1 MVARTLKRALYL
13 IVATA
18 GVGFAMAALLLL
30 TRTVQKSDDF
40 DRLQDII
47 VAINIAGGMLLLAM
61 LIGNLTRLARDYR
74 DNVPGAKLKARM
86 VGMFVG
92 LAVLPLL
99 VVFYFSTQF
108 INRGI
113 DSWFNIE
120 VEEGLENALELS
132 RAALELQKRRNL
144 ASTQSAAQRLSLV
157 TDAQAVFEL
166 SILRREAGASEMTL
180 YGSNNTVLATSS
192 GSATAGLPKPL
203 NEEVVL
209 QMQQG
214 RPFVSLESLADGG
227 VEIRTAVVFRHRVGR
242 SREARVVQGYYP
254 VTDRLAEM
262 VGSVERSFQEYQQLV
277 FFREDLKDLLTVTL
291 AFVLL
296 LSLLAAIYGAFV
308 LSRRLV
314 APIQDLV
321 AGTRAVAMGDFDTRL
336 PAPSRDEIGFLI
348 SSFNDMTQR
357 LATARREASL
367 NQALVEAE
375 RTNLE
380 VILARLSTGVVALE
394 ADLTIR
400 NANQAAGAI
409 LGVDLV
415 HRSGEKLVDVARENA
430 LLEQFV
436 DVARVHLDAGETE
449 WREQIVLRGEVGRR
463 VLTCACTTLPGDEN
477 HAAGYVVVFDDIT
490 ALLQAQRDAA
500 WGEVARRLA
509 HEIKNPLTPI
519 QLSAERMRHKY
530 LHSMPEEEAQVL
542 DRATHTI
549 VQQVEA
555 MKEMVN
561 AFSDY
566 ARAPDIE
573 IARFDLDKLVHEV
586 VDLYRAQE
594 SAVKI
599 VLTSD
604 PTLPPLEADMGRV
617 RQMLHNLIRNAVEAL
632 EHTDDARI
640 DVHVSAAEIDSVPMV
655 QIRVEDNGPGF
666 QAGSVN
672 QVFDPYVTT
681 KPKGTG
687 LGLAIVKKL
696 VEEHVGTI
704 QAANRAVGGAMIS
717 IRLPVDEAAREMM
730 ITLAPGRADRRREQA
745 WPTRTYSSSTTKPI
759 SEI

>member
-1 MVARTLKRALYL
+1 MVARTLKRAFYVLM
-13 IVATA
+13 ATL
-18 GVGFAMAALLLL
+18 GVGLTLAALFLL
-30 TRTVQKSDDF
+30 TQTVQKSDDF
-40 DRLQDII
+40 DRLQDVIL
-47 VAINIAGGMLLLAM
+47 AINLAGGVLLLAL
-61 LIGNLTRLARDYR
+61 LIGNLARLLRDYR
-74 DNVPGAKLKARM
+74 QNVPGAKLKARM

-113 DSWFNIE
+113 DSWFNVQ
-120 VEEGLENALELS
+120 VEEGLDNALTLS
-132 RAALELQKRRNL
+132 RASLELQKRRNL
-144 ASTQSAAQRLSLV
+144 RATQAVAQRLSLAHDRQV
-157 TDAQAVFEL
+157 VFEL
-166 SILRREAGASEMTL
+166 SMLRRESGASDMTL
-180 YGSNNTVLATSS
+180 YGNNNTVLARSS
-192 GSATAGLPKPL
+192 DGTTASLPKPL
-203 NEEVVL
+203 SEEVVL

-214 RPFVSLESLADGG
+214 RPFVSLESLAGG
-227 VEIRTAVVFRHRVGR
+227 RAEIRTAVAFTHRGGR
-242 SREARVVQGYYP
+242 IQESRVVQGYYP
-254 VTDRLAEM
+254 VADRLAEM
-262 VGSVERSFQEYQQLV
+262 INSVERSYQEYQQLV
-277 FFREDLKDLLTVTL
+277 FFREDLKDLLTLTL

-321 AGTRAVAMGDFDTRL
+321 AGTRAVAAGDFDMRL
-336 PAPSRDEIGFLI
+336 PTPTRDEIGFLI

-367 NQALVEAE
+367 SQALVEAE

-380 VILARLSTGVVALE
+380 VILARLSTGVLALE

-400 NANQAAGAI
+400 TANQASGSI
-409 LGVDLV
+409 LGVDLE
-415 HRSGEKLVDVARENA
+415 HRSGEPLIEVARENA
-430 LLEQFV
+430 LLRQFV
-436 DVARVHLDAGETE
+436 DVAQVHLDAGETE

-463 VLTCACTTLPGDEN
+463 VLTCACTTLPGDEDN
-477 HAAGYVVVFDDIT
+477 AAGYVVVFDDIT

-519 QLSAERMRHKY
+519 QLSAERMRRKY
-530 LHSMPEEEAQVL
+530 LKSMSEEDAQIL

-566 ARAPDIE
+566 ARAPDMDIGL
-573 IARFDLDKLVHEV
+573 FDIDKLAHEI

-594 SAVKI
+594 SNVRI

-604 PTLPPLEADMGRV
+604 PTMPLIEADMGRV
-617 RQMLHNLIRNAVEAL
+617 RQILHNLIRNAVEAL
-632 EHTDDARI
+632 ENTPDGRI
-640 DVHVSAAEIDSVPMV
+640 DVHVSIGEIDNVDIV
-655 QIRVEDNGPGF
+655 QIKVEDNGPGF
-666 QAGSVN
+666 QTGSVS
-672 QVFDPYVTT
+672 QIFDPYVTT

-696 VEEHVGTI
+696 VEEHVGSI
-704 QAANRAVGGAMIS
+704 RARNREDGGAMIS
-717 IRLPVDEAAREMM
+717 IRLPLNEAAREL
-730 ITLAPGRADRRREQA
+730 IIAKAPGRVETRRENA
-745 WPTRTYSSSTTKPI
+745 
-759 SEI
+759 

>member
-1 MVARTLKRALYL
+1 MVARTLKRAFYFV
-13 IVATA
+13 VATA
-18 GVGFAMAALLLL
+18 GVGFAVAALLLL
-30 TRTVQKSDDF
+30 TQTVEKSDDF

-47 VAINIAGGMLLLAM
+47 VAINIVGGLLLVAL

-120 VEEGLENALELS
+120 VEEGLDNALELS

-144 ASTQSAAQRLSLV
+144 EATQSAAQRLAMV
-157 TDAQAVFEL
+157 ADVQVVFEL
-166 SILRREAGASEMTL
+166 SMLRREAGASEMTL

-192 GSATAGLPKPL
+192 GSAMATLPKPL
-203 NEEVVL
+203 SDEVVL

-214 RPFVSLESLADGG
+214 RPFVSLESLADGD
-227 VEIRTAVVFRHRVGR
+227 VEVRTAVVYRHRIGR
-242 SREARVVQGYYP
+242 SREARVIQAHYP
-254 VTDRLAEM
+254 VTDRLSEM
-262 VGSVERSFQEYQQLV
+262 VNSVERSFQEYQQLV

-357 LATARREASL
+357 LASARREASL
-367 NQALVEAE
+367 SQALVEAE

-400 NANQAAGAI
+400 NANQAAGSI
-409 LGVDLV
+409 LGVDLEN
-415 HRSGEKLVDVARENA
+415 RRGEKLVDVAGENA

-463 VLTCACTTLPGDEN
+463 VLTCACTTLPGDES

-530 LHSMPEEEAQVL
+530 LQTMPEEEAQVL
-542 DRATHTI
+542 DRATHMI

-594 SAVKI
+594 STVKI

-604 PTLPPLEADMGRV
+604 PTLPKIDADMGRV

-632 EHTDDARI
+632 ENTADARI
-640 DVHVSAAEIDSVPMV
+640 DVHVSAAEIDGVEMV
-655 QIRVEDNGPGF
+655 QIKVEDNGPGF
-666 QAGSVN
+666 QAGTVN
-672 QVFDPYVTT
+672 QIFDPYVTT

-696 VEEHVGTI
+696 VEEHVGSI
-704 QAANRAVGGAMIS
+704 RAANRSDGGAMIS
-717 IRLPVDEAAREMM
+717 IRLPINESARGLM
-730 ITLAPGRADRRREQA
+730 IARAPGRADRRREQA
-745 WPTRTYSSSTTKPI
+745 
-759 SEI
+759 

>member
-1 MVARTLKRALYL
+1 MATL
-13 IVATA
+13 
-18 GVGFAMAALLLL
+18 GVGLTLAALFLL
-30 TRTVQKSDDF
+30 TQTVQRSDDF
-40 DRLQDII
+40 DRLQDVIL
-47 VAINIAGGMLLLAM
+47 AINLAGGVLLVAL
-61 LIGNLTRLARDYR
+61 LIGNLARLLRDYR
-74 DNVPGAKLKARM
+74 KNVPGAKLKARI

-113 DSWFNIE
+113 DSWFNVQ
-120 VEEGLENALELS
+120 VEEGLDNALSLS

-144 ASTQSAAQRLSLV
+144 QATQAVAQRLSLAN
-157 TDAQAVFEL
+157 DRQLVFEL
-166 SILRREAGASEMTL
+166 SMLRRESGASDMTL
-180 YGSNNTVLATSS
+180 YGNNNTVLATSS
-192 GSATAGLPKPL
+192 DSATASLPKPL
-203 NEEVVL
+203 SEEVVL

-214 RPFVSLESLADGG
+214 RPFVSLESLAEGR
-227 VEIRTAVVFRHRVGR
+227 VEIRTAVVFTHRAGR
-242 SREARVVQGYYP
+242 MQEARVVQGYYP
-254 VTDRLAEM
+254 VADRLAEM
-262 VGSVERSFQEYQQLV
+262 VNSVESSYQEYQQLV
-277 FFREDLKDLLTVTL
+277 FFREDLLDLLTLTL

-321 AGTRAVAMGDFDTRL
+321 AGTRAVAAGDFDTRL
-336 PAPSRDEIGFLI
+336 PTPTRDEIGFLI

-367 NQALVEAE
+367 SQALVEAE

-380 VILARLSTGVVALE
+380 VILARLSTGVLALE

-400 NANQAAGAI
+400 TANKASGSI
-409 LGVDLV
+409 LGVDLE
-415 HRSGEKLVDVARENA
+415 HRAGEPLFEVAKGHE

-436 DVARVHLDAGETE
+436 DVARANLDNGETE

-463 VLTCACTTLPGDEN
+463 VLTCACTTLPGDDD

-519 QLSAERMRHKY
+519 QLSAERMRRKY
-530 LHSMPEEEAQVL
+530 LHSMPEEEAQIL
-542 DRATHTI
+542 DRA
-549 VQQVEA
+549 
-555 MKEMVN
+555 
-561 AFSDY
+561 
-566 ARAPDIE
+566 
-573 IARFDLDKLVHEV
+573 LVHEI

-594 SAVKI
+594 SNVKI

-604 PTLPPLEADMGRV
+604 PTMPMLEADMGRI
-617 RQMLHNLIRNAVEAL
+617 RQILHNLIRNAVEAL
-632 EHTDDARI
+632 EHVPDGQI
-640 DVHVSAAEIDSVPMV
+640 DVHVSAAEIDNVDVV
-655 QIRVEDNGPGF
+655 QIKVEDNGPGF
-666 QAGSVN
+666 QNGSVS
-672 QVFDPYVTT
+672 QIFDPYVTT

-696 VEEHVGTI
+696 VEEHVGSI
-704 QAANRAVGGAMIS
+704 RARNREDGGAMIS
-717 IRLPVDEAAREMM
+717 IRLPLNEAAREQS
-730 ITLAPGRADRRREQA
+730 IAKAPGRADTRREHA
-745 WPTRTYSSSTTKPI
+745 
-759 SEI
+759 

>member
-1 MVARTLKRALYL
+1 MATL
-13 IVATA
+13 
-18 GVGFAMAALLLL
+18 GVGLTLAALFLL
-30 TRTVQKSDDF
+30 TQTVQRSDDF
-40 DRLQDII
+40 DRLQDVIL
-47 VAINIAGGMLLLAM
+47 AINLAGGVLLVAL
-61 LIGNLTRLARDYR
+61 LIGNLARLLRDYR
-74 DNVPGAKLKARM
+74 KNVPGAKLKARI

-113 DSWFNIE
+113 DSWFNVQ
-120 VEEGLENALELS
+120 VEEGLDNALSLS

-144 ASTQSAAQRLSLV
+144 QATQAVAQRLSLAN
-157 TDAQAVFEL
+157 DRQLVFEL
-166 SILRREAGASEMTL
+166 SMLRRESGASDMTL
-180 YGSNNTVLATSS
+180 YGNNNTVLATSS
-192 GSATAGLPKPL
+192 DSATASLPKPL
-203 NEEVVL
+203 SEEVVL

-214 RPFVSLESLADGG
+214 RPFVSLESLAEGR
-227 VEIRTAVVFRHRVGR
+227 VEIRTAVVFTHRAGR
-242 SREARVVQGYYP
+242 MQEARVVQGYYP
-254 VTDRLAEM
+254 VADRLAEM
-262 VGSVERSFQEYQQLV
+262 VNSVESSYQEYQQLV
-277 FFREDLKDLLTVTL
+277 FFREDLLDLLTLTL

-321 AGTRAVAMGDFDTRL
+321 AGTRAVAAGDFDTRL
-336 PAPSRDEIGFLI
+336 PTPTRDEIGFLI

-367 NQALVEAE
+367 SQALVEAE

-380 VILARLSTGVVALE
+380 VILARLSTGVLALE

-400 NANQAAGAI
+400 TANKASGSI
-409 LGVDLV
+409 LGVDLE
-415 HRSGEKLVDVARENA
+415 HRAGEPLFEVAKGHE

-436 DVARVHLDAGETE
+436 DVARANLDNGETE

-463 VLTCACTTLPGDEN
+463 VLTCACTTLPGDDD

-519 QLSAERMRHKY
+519 QLSAERMRRKY
-530 LHSMPEEEAQVL
+530 LHSMPEEEAQIL

-566 ARAPDIE
+566 ARAPDMDIN
-573 IARFDLDKLVHEV
+573 RFDLDKLVHEI

-594 SAVKI
+594 SNVTI

-604 PTLPPLEADMGRV
+604 PTMPMLEADMGRI
-617 RQMLHNLIRNAVEAL
+617 RQILHNLIRNAVEAL
-632 EHTDDARI
+632 EHVPDGQI
-640 DVHVSAAEIDSVPMV
+640 DVHVSAAEIDNVDVV
-655 QIRVEDNGPGF
+655 QIKVEDNGPGF
-666 QAGSVN
+666 QNGSVS
-672 QVFDPYVTT
+672 QIFDPYVTT

-696 VEEHVGTI
+696 VEEHVGSI
-704 QAANRAVGGAMIS
+704 RARNREDGGAMIS
-717 IRLPVDEAAREMM
+717 IRLPLNEAAREQS
-730 ITLAPGRADRRREQA
+730 IAKAPGRADTRREHA
-745 WPTRTYSSSTTKPI
+745 
-759 SEI
+759 

>member
-1 MVARTLKRALYL
+1 MVARTLKRAFYVLM
-13 IVATA
+13 ATL
-18 GVGFAMAALLLL
+18 GVGLTLAALFLL
-30 TRTVQKSDDF
+30 TQTVQRSDDF
-40 DRLQDII
+40 DRLQDVIL
-47 VAINIAGGMLLLAM
+47 AINLGGGVLLLAL
-61 LIGNLTRLARDYR
+61 LIGNLARLLRDYR
-74 DNVPGAKLKARM
+74 QNVPGAKLKARM

-113 DSWFNIE
+113 DSWFNVQ
-120 VEEGLENALELS
+120 VEEGLDNALTLS
-132 RAALELQKRRNL
+132 QAALEIQKRRNL
-144 ASTQSAAQRLSLV
+144 QATLAAAQRLAVVNDRQL
-157 TDAQAVFEL
+157 VFEL
-166 SILRREAGASEMTL
+166 SMLRREAGASDMTL
-180 YGSNNTVLATSS
+180 YGNNNTVLATSS
-192 GSATAGLPKPL
+192 NSATASLPKPL
-203 NEEVVL
+203 SEEVVL
-209 QMQQG
+209 QMQQD
-214 RPFVSLESLADGG
+214 RPFVSLESLADGRA
-227 VEIRTAVVFRHRVGR
+227 EIRTAVVFTHRVGR
-242 SREARVVQGYYP
+242 MQEPRVIQGYYP
-254 VTDRLAEM
+254 VADRLAAM
-262 VGSVERSFQEYQQLV
+262 VNSVETSIQEYQQLV
-277 FFREDLKDLLTVTL
+277 FFREDLKDLLTLTL

-321 AGTRAVAMGDFDTRL
+321 AGTRAVAAGDFDTRL
-336 PAPSRDEIGFLI
+336 PTPTRDEIGFLI

-367 NQALVEAE
+367 SQALVEAE

-380 VILARLSTGVVALE
+380 VILARLSTGVLALE

-400 NANQAAGAI
+400 TANQASGSI
-409 LGVDLV
+409 LGVDLEN
-415 HRSGEKLVDVARENA
+415 RSGEPLIEVAKGHA

-436 DVARVHLDAGETE
+436 DVARVHLDTGETE

-463 VLTCACTTLPGDEN
+463 VLTCACTTLPGDDD

-519 QLSAERMRHKY
+519 QLSAERMRRKY
-530 LHSMPEEEAQVL
+530 LNSMSEEEGQIL

-566 ARAPDIE
+566 ARAPDMDMNL
-573 IARFDLDKLVHEV
+573 FDLDKLVHEI
-586 VDLYRAQE
+586 VDLYRAQR
-594 SAVKI
+594 SDVNI

-604 PTLPPLEADMGRV
+604 PTMPMIEADKGRV

-632 EHTDDARI
+632 ENTPDGQI
-640 DVHVSAAEIDSVPMV
+640 DVHVSAAEIDNVDVV
-655 QIRVEDNGPGF
+655 QIKVEDNGPGF
-666 QAGSVN
+666 QTGSVS
-672 QVFDPYVTT
+672 QIFDPYVTT

-696 VEEHVGTI
+696 VEEHVGSI
-704 QAANRAVGGAMIS
+704 RARNREGGGAMIS
-717 IRLPVDEAAREMM
+717 IRLPLNEAAREQ
-730 ITLAPGRADRRREQA
+730 IIAKAPGRAESRREHA
-745 WPTRTYSSSTTKPI
+745 
-759 SEI
+759 

>member
-1 MVARTLKRALYL
+1 MVARTLKRALYFL
-13 IVATA
+13 IATT
-18 GVGFAMAALLLL
+18 GVGLALSALFLL
-30 TRTVQKSDDF
+30 TQTVQKTDDF
-40 DRLQDII
+40 DQLQDVIL
-47 VAINIAGGMLLLAM
+47 AINLAGGVLLIAL
-61 LIGNLTRLARDYR
+61 LIGNLSRLARDYR
-74 DNVPGAKLKARM
+74 ENVPGAKLKARM

-92 LAVLPLL
+92 LAVLPLI
-99 VVFYFSTQF
+99 VVFYFSMQF

-113 DSWFNIE
+113 DSWFNVQ
-120 VEEGLENALELS
+120 VEEGLDNALTLS

-144 ASTQSAAQRLSLV
+144 QSTQDAARRLALASDRQL
-157 TDAQAVFEL
+157 VFEL
-166 SILRREAGASEMTL
+166 SMLRRESGAREMTI
-180 YGSNNTVLATSS
+180 YGDNNTVLATSTDS
-192 GSATAGLPKPL
+192 STATLPKPL
-203 NEEVVL
+203 TDEVVL

-214 RPFVSLESLADGG
+214 RPFVSLESIGDGG
-227 VEIRTAVVFRHRVGR
+227 VEVRTAMVFTYLGSARQQ
-242 SREARVVQGYYP
+242 ARVVQAHYP
-254 VTDRLAEM
+254 VADRLGRM
-262 VGSVERSFQEYQQLV
+262 INSVERSYQEYQQLV
-277 FFREDLKDLLTVTL
+277 FFREDLKALLSLTL

-296 LSLLAAIYGAFV
+296 LSLLTAIYGAFV

-321 AGTRAVAMGDFDTRL
+321 AGTRAVAAGDFDTRL
-336 PAPSRDEIGFLI
+336 PTPTRDEIGFLI

-367 NQALVEAE
+367 SQALVEAE

-380 VILARLSTGVVALE
+380 VILARLSTGVLALE
-394 ADLTIR
+394 SDLRVRT
-400 NANQAAGAI
+400 ANQASGAI
-409 LGVDLV
+409 LGVDLEA
-415 HRSGEKLVDVARENA
+415 RIGEPLLEIARGNP
-430 LLEQFV
+430 LLEQFA
-436 DVARVHLDAGETE
+436 DVARVHLNAGETE

-463 VLTCACTTLPGDEN
+463 VLTCACTTLPGDED

-519 QLSAERMRHKY
+519 QLSAERLRRKY
-530 LHSMPEEEAQVL
+530 LQTMSEEEAQVL

-566 ARAPDIE
+566 ARAPDME
-573 IARFDLDKLVHEV
+573 LTLFDLDKLAHEI

-594 SAVKI
+594 SEVKI

-604 PTLPPLEADMGRV
+604 PTMPLIEADKGRI
-617 RQMLHNLIRNAVEAL
+617 RQILHNLIRNAVEAL
-632 EHTDDARI
+632 ESRHDGRI
-640 DVHVSAAEIDSVPMV
+640 DVHVSAAEIDGVDII
-655 QIRVEDNGPGF
+655 QIKVEDNGPGF
-666 QAGSVN
+666 QEGTVS

-696 VEEHVGTI
+696 VEEHVGSI
-704 QAANRAVGGAMIS
+704 RARNREDGGAMIS
-717 IRLPVDEAAREMM
+717 IRLPLNEAAREQM
-730 ITLAPGRADRRREQA
+730 IAKAPGRADKRRERA
-745 WPTRTYSSSTTKPI
+745 
-759 SEI
+759 